1 MIFLVARLLLFRL
14 NTCLSESDPLP
25 YVELAQLNYPVLTP
39 TFTHPSAHI
48 IAQSRAV
55 LVVREVKASSGKT
68 K

>member
-1 MIFLVARLLLFRL
+1 M
-14 NTCLSESDPLP
+14 
-25 YVELAQLNYPVLTP
+25 ELTQLNYLVLTP
-39 TFTHPSAHI
+39 TSTHLPAHI